1 MKNTRILGLGLS
13 LVLSLSACDNNSK
26 NANSNPEEEKQNKV
40 EKQEKVSPS
49 KENQV
54 SLNDGEKWKVNPEM
68 KPHLEAAEKRLIAY
82 RDNTE
87 TDYETLAEELK
98 GYNDLLISSCT
109 MGGKSHDQ
117 LHLWLHPHIKLV
129 KALSEAKNEKEADSI
144 IAELETSF
152 ETYHKY
158 FN

>member
-1 MKNTRILGLGLS
+1 
-13 LVLSLSACDNNSK
+13 
-26 NANSNPEEEKQNKV
+26 
-40 EKQEKVSPS
+40 
-49 KENQV
+49 
-54 SLNDGEKWKVNPEM
+54 M